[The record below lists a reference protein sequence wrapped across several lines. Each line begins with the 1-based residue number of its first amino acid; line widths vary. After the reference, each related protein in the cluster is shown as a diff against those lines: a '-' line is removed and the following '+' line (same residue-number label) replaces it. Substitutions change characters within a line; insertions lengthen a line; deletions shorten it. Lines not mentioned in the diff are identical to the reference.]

1 MKAAAVSDRRRLTPS
16 RRLEMQAGH
25 QFVFFPCTLLHVFF
39 LLCTYSHGCATVC
52 FLGCRS
58 SWHTDAKHNTGLA
71 TSPNKER
78 QSFTATLMPASK
90 LLVLL
95 IPELLLL
102 LPVPLPV
109 PLLLLLLLP

>member
-1 MKAAAVSDRRRLTPS
+1 MKRLAVSSRRRLTPS

-25 QFVFFPCTLLHVFF
+25 QFVFFPCTLMHVFF
-39 LLCTYSHGCATVC
+39 LALYIQPRLRTSLFFEMQICEVS
-52 FLGCRS
+52 
-58 SWHTDAKHNTGLA
+58 DAKHNTSLA
-71 TSPNKER
+71 TSPSKER

-90 LLVLL
+90 LLLLL